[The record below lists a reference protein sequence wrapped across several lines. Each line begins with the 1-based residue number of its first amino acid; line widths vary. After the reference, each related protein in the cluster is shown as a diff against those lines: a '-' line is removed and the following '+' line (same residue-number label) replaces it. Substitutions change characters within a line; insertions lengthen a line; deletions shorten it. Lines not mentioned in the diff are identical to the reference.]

1 MEPDK
6 TGKIFVISGPS
17 GVGKS
22 TIVRGAGG
30 VVEKTGIPVC
40 VSATTRPQGKT
51 EVNGK
56 DYWFITRDEFEQKI
70 ENEEFLEYAKVFDNW
85 YGTPKKEVEDRL
97 AKGQS
102 VILEIDTQ
110 GGLSVKTLYPDATV
124 VMIFILPPSNDV
136 LQQRMSKRGRET
148 DIDSQ
153 IAHKRLKNASNEIAM
168 AWQHYEHMVIND
180 VLENAIN
187 EITGIIK
194 TETGEN
200 KE

>member
-1 MEPDK
+1 MESYK
-6 TGKIFVISGPS
+6 TGKVFVISGPS

-22 TIVRGAGG
+22 TIVRGTDG
-30 VVEKTGIPVC
+30 VVQKTGIPVC

-70 ENEEFLEYAKVFDNW
+70 ENDEFLEYAKVFDNW

-97 AKGQS
+97 IKGQS

-110 GGLSVKTLYPDATV
+110 GGLSVKKLFPEA
-124 VMIFILPPSNDV
+124 VMIFILPPSNTA
-136 LQQRMSKRGRET
+136 LQERMKNRGRET
-148 DIDSQ
+148 DVDSQ
-153 IAHKRLKNASNEIAM
+153 IAHKRLENASNEIAM
-168 AWQHYEHMVIND
+168 AWQHYEHLVIND

-187 EITGIIK
+187 EIAGIIK

-200 KE
+200 KK

>member
-22 TIVRGAGG
+22 TIVRGHGG

-110 GGLSVKTLYPDATV
+110 GGLSVKTLYPEDV
-124 VMIFILPPSNDV
+124 VMIFILPPSNNE

-148 DIDSQ
+148 DVDSQ
-153 IAHKRLKNASNEIAM
+153 IAHKRLKNASTEIAM

-194 TETGEN
+194 TESGES